1 MHYEA
6 PSLQTGSSSV
16 SVPVLLAIGVVAV
29 ALIFGTLVVERYGT
43 RLTRIPNVS
52 RSKHPFI
59 AQLVS
64 PSRAKAFLWPSIPNP
79 RHSNALQK
87 LGRPCELVKHWHTRP
102 ITVYQ
107 DLVPSVFS
115 FPQELLETIN
125 TLKVEEGDTDSLQIM
140 DKDRKEEEA
149 AAASAAAE
157 ALLPWLPQDKEDE
170 EDEEDEDHFAK
181 TLTASIQGQPAGG
194 TADIPP
200 YIPAD
205 AFTGGPRVDLHKG
218 PPPAT
223 VSGYT
228 TLEMFQQATPQGA
241 PASTQTGGGW
251 QTEEEEAKPR
261 SNYIR
266 PLSSNSVG
274 MSTFL

>member
-1 MHYEA
+1 M
-6 PSLQTGSSSV
+6 
-16 SVPVLLAIGVVAV
+16 
-29 ALIFGTLVVERYGT
+29 
-43 RLTRIPNVS
+43 
-52 RSKHPFI
+52 
-59 AQLVS
+59 
-64 PSRAKAFLWPSIPNP
+64 
-79 RHSNALQK
+79 
-87 LGRPCELVKHWHTRP
+87 VKHWQTRP
-102 ITVYQ
+102 ITVSQ

-125 TLKVEEGDTDSLQIM
+125 TLKVEEGDTDSLQIV
-140 DKDRKEEEA
+140 DKDEEQEEA

-170 EDEEDEDHFAK
+170 EDEEDEDHFAE

-194 TADIPP
+194 AADISP

-205 AFTGGPRVDLHKG
+205 AFTGGPQVDLHKG

-241 PASTQTGGGW
+241 PASTQTGGGR
-251 QTEEEEAKPR
+251 QTEEEEVKPR
-261 SNYIR
+261 SSYIR
-266 PLSSNSVG
+266 PLSTNSVG